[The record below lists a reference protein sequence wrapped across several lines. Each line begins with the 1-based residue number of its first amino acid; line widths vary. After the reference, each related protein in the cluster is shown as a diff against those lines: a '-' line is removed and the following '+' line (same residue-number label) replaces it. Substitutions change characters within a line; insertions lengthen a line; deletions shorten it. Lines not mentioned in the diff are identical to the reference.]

1 MILGWL
7 KRFVRSRRKHDLNVV
22 KTWRIVVK
30 TNGGRHVLGEPFQGT
45 LRDAQREASDR
56 AEIFMAGIV
65 FKTGD
70 VAFAQYGCE
79 EITRH

>member
-1 MILGWL
+1 MLGWL
-7 KRFVRSRRKHDLNVV
+7 KRLLRHRRKHDPNEV

-45 LRDAQREASDR
+45 LREAQCEASER

-79 EITRH
+79 EVTRH